1 MSIRVVLKCLQ
12 KDFLLTGKN
21 VIDKKYERILKI
33 RDRFEMEMIK
43 RQNDLYLK
51 CVVLLLADVFQKFRN
66 FSLKKYELYP
76 SHYLS
81 APGLSWD
88 AIVNITKA

>member
-1 MSIRVVLKCLQ
+1 
-12 KDFLLTGKN
+12 
-21 VIDKKYERILKI
+21 
-33 RDRFEMEMIK
+33 MIK

-81 APGLSWD
+81 APGLCWD